1 MRVLLKF
8 GFALLATALILQ
20 VGCAQTDPLEV
31 QRETPSHH
39 SASFS
44 KPYEKTPRAPSPE
57 EPSLIREGP
66 LSLAQCI
73 YVALENSPQL
83 RSSWRDTRSSAATV
97 GQALSRYYPQFEFNA
112 NYQRRQSQVLTE
124 VDAQFLR
131 STHDAHF
138 SVTQLI
144 LDGGR
149 REASLQAAKESLR
162 SANFLHNSTLLDVA
176 LQTETNYYNLLGS
189 QALLEVAQESLKRR
203 EHHVELAEKKYES
216 GLARKVEVSQA
227 RAERADAR
235 LSVVEAR
242 SRVRR
247 ARGQLAT
254 SMGLPVS
261 SDVNIKK
268 VPPKDQKETTKHA
281 DALLQEAVKHRP
293 RLKAATAELKR
304 MEKQLEAEKAARY
317 PTLQATGQY
326 GRRDEHFLPE
336 ERPDW
341 SVGLG
346 LNLPIFTG
354 FQRTYKIIQA
364 RERLRKAEADYEN
377 LLRNIEQEIWKAYS
391 EVLRTSEA
399 VVAARSF
406 VESAR
411 ENVETAEKAYDSG
424 LANITELIDAQTTF
438 TRARN
443 RLVSARLEQRMAIA
457 RLERSVGRSW
467 KPRVERVT
475 REIEEADLAE
485 DSELREPQAQ

>member
-1 MRVLLKF
+1 MRVACKI
-8 GFALLATALILQ
+8 GFALLATTLILQ
-20 VGCAQTDPLEV
+20 GGCAHTDPLDVE
-31 QRETPSHH
+31 QNTPSHH
-39 SASFS
+39 SASYS
-44 KPYEKTPRAPSPE
+44 KPYEQTPEAPSPAK
-57 EPSLIREGP
+57 PPLLKEGP

-73 YVALENSPQL
+73 YVALENSPKL

-97 GQALSRYYPQFEFNA
+97 GQALSRYYPQLEFNA
-112 NYQRRQSQVLTE
+112 NYQRTQSQVLTE
-124 VDAQFLR
+124 VDTKYLR
-131 STHDAHF
+131 SVHDAHF

-149 REASLQAAKESLR
+149 REANLQAAKQSLR

-176 LQTETNYYNLLGS
+176 LNTETNYYNLLGA
-189 QALLEVAQESLKRR
+189 QALLEVAKESLNRR
-203 EHHVELAEKKYES
+203 EHHVKLARRKYES

-227 RAERADAR
+227 EAQRADAQ

-247 ARGQLAT
+247 ARGQLAV
-254 SMGLPVS
+254 SMGLAVS
-261 SDVNIKK
+261 SKINIKR
-268 VPPKDQKETTKHA
+268 VPPKGQEKTTKQA
-281 DALLQEAVKHRP
+281 DALLDEAVENRP
-293 RLKAATAELKR
+293 RLKAAAAELKR
-304 MEKQLEAEKAARY
+304 MKNQLQSEKAARW

-341 SVGLG
+341 SIGLG
-346 LNLPIFTG
+346 FNLPIFTG

-364 RERLRKAEADYEN
+364 REKLQKARADYEN
-377 LLRNIEQEIWKAYS
+377 LLRNMEQEIWKAYS

-411 ENVETAEKAYDSG
+411 ENVQTSEKAYDSG

-443 RLVSARLEQRMAIA
+443 RLVTARLEQRMAIA

-475 REIEEADLAE
+475 REIEEADLSQDFNFE
-485 DSELREPQAQ
+485 TPEKQ

>member
-1 MRVLLKF
+1 MRVVLKL
-8 GFALLATALILQ
+8 GCALLATALVLHA
-20 VGCAQTDPLEV
+20 GCAQTDPLEV
-31 QRETPSHH
+31 QKQTPSHH

-44 KPYEKTPRAPSPE
+44 KPYEKTPPAPSPE
-57 EPSLIREGP
+57 KPSLLKEGP

-73 YVALENSPQL
+73 YLALENSPQL

-97 GQALSRYYPQFEFNA
+97 GQALSRFYPQLEFNA
-112 NYQRRQSQVLTE
+112 NYQRTQSQVLTE
-124 VDAQFLR
+124 VDTKYLR
-131 STHDAHF
+131 SVHDAHF

-149 REASLQAAKESLR
+149 REASLAAAKESLR

-176 LQTETNYYNLLGS
+176 LQTETNYYNLLGA

-203 EHHVELAEKKYES
+203 EHHVELAERKYES

-227 RAERADAR
+227 RAKRADAK

-254 SMGLPVS
+254 SMGLAVS
-261 SDVNIKK
+261 SDVNIKR
-268 VPPKDQKETTKHA
+268 VPPKDEKERTKQA
-281 DALLQEAVKHRP
+281 DALLDEAVKHRP
-293 RLKAATAELKR
+293 RLKAAAAELKR
-304 MEKQLEAEKAARY
+304 MQKQLKAEKAARW
-317 PTLQATGQY
+317 PTLQATAQY
-326 GRRDEHFLPE
+326 GRRDEHSLPE

-346 LNLPIFTG
+346 FKLPLFTG

-364 RERLRKAEADYEN
+364 REKLEKANADYEN
-377 LLRNIEQEIWKAYS
+377 LLRNVEQDIWKAYS
-391 EVLRTSEA
+391 EVLRTNEA
-399 VVAARSF
+399 VIAAQSF

-438 TRARN
+438 TRARK
-443 RLVSARLEQRMAIA
+443 RLATARLEQRMATA

-467 KPRVERVT
+467 KPRVEDVT
-475 REIEEADLAE
+475 REIEKADLGTE
-485 DSELREPQAQ
+485 YDLEPPESQ